1 MNPRRARARNAII
14 GFAVGIALIAA
25 AAWMLVGQADSLS
38 KARAAAVDAPW
49 WLVAAMLLTP
59 VANAA
64 VVAWS
69 FQIIMNRFG
78 RVPFGD
84 MAALIGSAWL
94 LNYLPMRPG
103 LVGRLAYHKAVHKVS
118 FRNSIAVS
126 VALALMTG
134 LAAGHLLAVWLAFLA
149 HTGLGIAV
157 TIVSIG
163 LVLIA
168 ANIAADRS
176 PAGAVPRGALRL
188 ALALRYVD
196 LAIWALRFVIAFEI
210 VGEPIPFLVGLML
223 AAAVQLAYLFPL
235 TGAGLGVV
243 EWAVAF
249 VAPLAVPIDPATAIA
264 AALVNRAAE
273 LAAAVPVGLLA
284 GAAIAKRRKKLGLRD
299 PSGHSQALPPDSVP
313 PAP

>member
-1 MNPRRARARNAII
+1 MKLPRPSSRKAVI
-14 GFAVGIALIAA
+14 GFAIGLLLLAA
-25 AAWMLVGQADSLS
+25 AGWVLVAQADSL
-38 KARAAAVDAPW
+38 REAAAAAAQAPW
-49 WLVAAMLLTP
+49 WLVAGMLFTP

-118 FRNSIAVS
+118 FRDSIAVS

-134 LAAGHLLAVWLAFLA
+134 LAAGHLLAVWFAFVTSA
-149 HTGLGIAV
+149 ALGIGVAV
-157 TIVSIG
+157 VSLA
-163 LVLIA
+163 LVLLA

-176 PAGAVPRGALRL
+176 PAGTVPRSALRA

-196 LAIWALRFVIAFEI
+196 LAIWALRFMIAFQI
-210 VGEPIPFLVGLML
+210 VGEPISFLV
-223 AAAVQLAYLFPL
+223 
-235 TGAGLGVV
+235 
-243 EWAVAF
+243 
-249 VAPLAVPIDPATAIA
+249 
-264 AALVNRAAE
+264 
-273 LAAAVPVGLLA
+273 
-284 GAAIAKRRKKLGLRD
+284 
-299 PSGHSQALPPDSVP
+299 
-313 PAP
+313 